1 MIFLNHLGHVHINLI
16 NASDQCSPFSC
27 RSFAWRQGLNKIRIN
42 RQYLS
47 LSSSQSHLGIDGPI
61 GTGTTLL
68 SGVHTFVQWEIC
80 SRCSCCKSILFC
92 FLDVSFK
99 ISSMVSAESLSD
111 LVSGVSSFSSSSLS
125 SLSSDF

>member
-1 MIFLNHLGHVHINLI
+1 MIFLNGLGHVHINLI
-16 NASDQCSPFSC
+16 NASDQCSPFSH
-27 RSFAWRQGLNKIRIN
+27 RSFAWHQGLNKISIN
-42 RQYLS
+42 QQYLS
-47 LSSSQSHLGIDGPI
+47 LSSSRSHLGIDGPI

-68 SGVHTFVQWEIC
+68 SGVRTFVRWEIC